1 VIVVADTSVLINL
14 CRVGQGELFGRLF
27 GEVII
32 PPEVANE
39 FARLI
44 SSAPRFAGL
53 SLPVGIRQQA
63 ATTVPPLLQT
73 ATGLDPGEFAAL
85 ALAVLAIGTS
95 FAIAGAWLIL
105 PFAGLEVLLLGGAF
119 VLQARHA
126 TDYERI
132 ALEQGQLRVEVADGK
147 RLARYELDARRVR
160 VEVDGSR
167 VVLRGPQEA
176 LELGRHLD
184 ERSRIAFG
192 AELKKRLRI

>member
-1 VIVVADTSVLINL
+1 VSTPSIEFP
-14 CRVGQGELFGRLF
+14 RRELAFREEHGGFSLTLKR
-27 GEVII
+27 
-32 PPEVANE
+32 NCS
-39 FARLI
+39 I
-44 SSAPRFAGL
+44 SPSGL
-53 SLPVGIRQQA
+53 ACV
-63 ATTVPPLLQT
+63 
-73 ATGLDPGEFAAL
+73 FAAL

-95 FAIAGAWLIL
+95 FAVAGAWLIL

-132 ALEQGQLRVEVADGK
+132 ALEQGQLRVEVADGR

-160 VEVDGSR
+160 VEVEGSR
-167 VVLRGPQEA
+167 VVVRGPQEA

>member
-1 VIVVADTSVLINL
+1 MSTPSIEFP
-14 CRVGQGELFGRLF
+14 RRELAFREEHGGFSLTLKR
-27 GEVII
+27 
-32 PPEVANE
+32 NCS
-39 FARLI
+39 I
-44 SSAPRFAGL
+44 SPSGL
-53 SLPVGIRQQA
+53 ACV
-63 ATTVPPLLQT
+63 
-73 ATGLDPGEFAAL
+73 FAAL

-167 VVLRGPQEA
+167 VVLRGPREA